1 MKIVDYILVQHDFC
15 NNPSWSRRYL
25 MRRPL
30 ALISVGLNR
39 LNNAFLAELLHAE
52 GAHVE
57 PNTLENLVTYQSKRQ
72 FVVMWLAIRT
82 YICMSICQY
91 LKKID
96 SNTIIIATF
105 LILGI
110 HIMVNWQLS
119 KWAIR
124 WLVLHEH
131 IAGSG
136 LELMG
141 LCFFEVGLC
150 PGTGFFRL
158 HLGSSLVITHGEK
171 EGVCAKAKC
180 QRKINAWW
188 IVDFSSDISCMY

>member
-1 MKIVDYILVQHDFC
+1 MPKVPCGAQ
-15 NNPSWSRRYL
+15 YL
-25 MRRPL
+25 RK
-30 ALISVGLNR
+30 SG
-39 LNNAFLAELLHAE
+39 
-52 GAHVE
+52 
-57 PNTLENLVTYQSKRQ
+57 NLSIKKTICCYVTGYTQ
-72 FVVMWLAIRT
+72 
-82 YICMSICQY
+82 CQY

-180 QRKINAWW
+180 QCKINAWW